1 MVVIPAVADVTKPK
15 GSMVA
20 TEALLLAHAPPGVL
34 LANCEVL
41 PRQIVVVPVMAGT
54 TGFPLFTTV
63 RAFDG

>member
-1 MVVIPAVADVTKPK
+1 MVVIPAAADVTKPK
-15 GSMVA
+15 ASTVA
-20 TEALLLAHAPPGVL
+20 TEALLLVHVPPGVL

-54 TGFPLFTTV
+54 TGFPLFITV

>member
-20 TEALLLAHAPPGVL
+20 TDALLLAHAPPIVL

-54 TGFPLFTTV
+54 TGFPLFITV